1 MLTHVC
7 MYTYTYITARY
18 IHVTHIQ
25 SCYIGKSFRYKNAIS
40 LNKGVHDGTLSK
52 WVTEL
57 SCELFE
63 RVEGDMKVNSR
74 RPRLLT
80 VHVALGRVRVGADRA
95 GQRGGMKI
103 SAASTSGNL
112 SNIDATTGSTNG
124 ELAVADEAEGRGE
137 CDVSVDEDVE
147 TNQLPL
153 VSTDAAPP
161 TPPPSTASK
170 ATVLST
176 STAASVAGVAAS
188 WQTDTQSVSKSA
200 PLPNSPSAIAKAAM
214 TLIKKIIQ
222 EYITR
227 TGTSSFSSAA
237 AVSASSGNI
246 SGSGSGFDA
255 GIECITYLSLTGTG
269 FEDVADGSEAISSY
283 FARAAKEKT
292 EPATDRSP
300 STLRA
305 GAISYG
311 AQEQFIETGRAVTSL
326 QAPSSSGH
334 NTNSNQVAITK
345 PTTAVAGKQQQ
356 KTSNSSSSSS
366 SGLLSQFLQPM
377 SPSQLS
383 QQPAPLSRYQQAKPP
398 PLNKDSGICRYYNSS
413 TSRCEDN
420 ITTAEDS
427 GITDKQPRASTSYA
441 APCDISDDDDVIIVD
456 TSPSP
461 FPLTNINT
469 NTNTGISKLDSASSL
484 ASYTTTSA
492 ALSHK
497 RPASLITNT
506 NTTATASTTTANI
519 NSVKELIL
527 TRAGVDLGVFLSL
540 PSSLQE
546 EVLSQATA
554 SNVKGSLPVETKR
567 SKKSSIANFFK
578 K

>member
-1 MLTHVC
+1 
-7 MYTYTYITARY
+7 
-18 IHVTHIQ
+18 
-25 SCYIGKSFRYKNAIS
+25 
-40 LNKGVHDGTLSK
+40 
-52 WVTEL
+52 
-57 SCELFE
+57 
-63 RVEGDMKVNSR
+63 MKVNSR
-74 RPRLLT
+74 RPILLT
-80 VHVALGRVRVGADRA
+80 VHVALGRVRVGAGRS
-95 GQRGGMKI
+95 GQRGAIKTG
-103 SAASTSGNL
+103 AVGTSGNL
-112 SNIDATTGSTNG
+112 SNMAANGSTEGGVN
-124 ELAVADEAEGRGE
+124 EDDDAEGRAESDESVVGGE
-137 CDVSVDEDVE
+137 A
-147 TNQLPL
+147 NQSSL
-153 VSTDAAPP
+153 VSDNIAPP
-161 TPPPSTASK
+161 TPSTTSTPLGVLPSSTA
-170 ATVLST
+170 
-176 STAASVAGVAAS
+176 TASAA

-200 PLPNSPSAIAKAAM
+200 PLPSTPSAIAKAAM

-227 TGTSSFSSAA
+227 TGSSSFSSAA
-237 AVSASSGNI
+237 VMNSSSNGSSN
-246 SGSGSGFDA
+246 SSGSGFDA
-255 GIECITYLSLTGTG
+255 GIECITYLSLTGTS

-283 FARAAKEKT
+283 FARAAAKQDTT
-292 EPATDRSP
+292 ESTADRSP
-300 STLRA
+300 STLGA

-311 AQEQFIETGRAVTSL
+311 AQEQFIETGSAVTSL

-356 KTSNSSSSSS
+356 KTSNSSSSNS
-366 SGLLSQFLQPM
+366 SGLTQFLQPM

-383 QQPAPLSRYQQAKPP
+383 QQPTPLSRYQQAKPP

-484 ASYTTTSA
+484 APHTTTSA
-492 ALSHK
+492 VLSHK

-540 PSSLQE
+540 PSSLQA
-546 EVLSQATA
+546 EVLSQAA
-554 SNVKGSLPVETKR
+554 SHVRGSLPVETKR